1 MGVEVDLFT
10 LRRAIGGSSWVKG
23 KLAAAQGM
31 VQDTS
36 WNAAASELRGTV
48 HGDRGCGCRVRAFF
62 SIDAAG
68 IARFTRSECDCE
80 IRRDCKHVVALVHA
94 ALSSPADPAAPEPAG
109 VAVPL
114 AMELRLEDGLGWQ
127 RGLLARIV
135 RRDRSGAWTDDRLT
149 WGNLESA
156 SFLAEHD
163 QAHLRVVRAL
173 FRLYRASGGR
183 GIGDFD
189 RSIDLSVI
197 RSPRLWTLIEEAAAA
212 GLRLLYPGAARPPSS
227 PLRGPVLR
235 GPHPESE
242 R

>member
-1 MGVEVDLFT
+1 MRKIVGVEVDLFT

-149 WGNLESA
+149 WGNLES
-156 SFLAEHD
+156 
-163 QAHLRVVRAL
+163 RVSWL
-173 FRLYRASGGR
+173 STTRLICGWSVPFSGSTGR
-183 GIGDFD
+183 
-189 RSIDLSVI
+189 
-197 RSPRLWTLIEEAAAA
+197 PAAAVSA
-212 GLRLLYPGAARPPSS
+212 TSTGRSTFP
-227 PLRGPVLR
+227 
-235 GPHPESE
+235 
-242 R
+242 